1 MMFTYKIKTN
11 TLSGVPVFYRV
22 EDDVWIPLAEAN
34 TDYQEYLAWVAEGN
48 TAEEWEPEE
57 TE

>member
-1 MMFTYKIKTN
+1 MFTYKIKTN

-34 TDYQEYLAWVAEGN
+34 TDYQAYLAWLDLGN
-48 TAEEWEPEE
+48 TPEEWEPEE
-57 TE
+57 GE

>member
-1 MMFTYKIKTN
+1 MMFYKKDEN
-11 TLSGVPVFYRV
+11 TFFLAKENEGITFTS
-22 EDDVWIPLAEAN
+22 EDKEGH
-34 TDYQEYLAWVAEGN
+34 YQAYLAWVAEGN